1 MRLNL
6 EIIIIKYCGR
16 SVSTVISTA
25 KPGKQWFRNDL
36 VSLEQHCRQM
46 CQCYLFS
53 LRTFGSFRENYHW
66 EHIDS
71 LLELPLSTFGSLL
84 RESFR
89 VLPCGERFFLWLF
102 EKTRLPLRPCFGG
115 FPVKLRTHIGK
126 YIDSSFFATTIQ
138 LQYEKKTL
146 VFVCRRANISGA
158 RDDSWT
164 AEG

>member
-1 MRLNL
+1 MEGLFLQQHPQQSQKNQ
-6 EIIIIKYCGR
+6 
-16 SVSTVISTA
+16 S
-25 KPGKQWFRNDL
+25 FRNDL
-36 VSLEQHCRQM
+36 VSLEQLCRQM

-53 LRTFGSFRENYHW
+53 LRIFGSLRENYHW
-66 EHIDS
+66 EHISS
-71 LLELPLSTFGSLL
+71 LLEPSSFNNQHDYWCHPSTCGSFL

-126 YIDSSFFATTIQ
+126 YRDSSF
-138 LQYEKKTL
+138 LQRLLNCYTRKKTL
-146 VFVCRRANISGA
+146 VFVCRRANISWA
-158 RDDSWT
+158 WDDSWT